1 MREIRIGILG
11 FGTVGTGVIEGLFK
25 NKDII
30 SSRTNITPIISKICD
45 IDISTDRGIVIPE
58 NILTTDSESIIFDE
72 SIDIIVE
79 LIGGTTVAKDLV
91 VKALSIGKPVV
102 TANKALLAKY
112 GRELFTLADKK
123 DTGIYYEAAV
133 GRGIPLINSIRN
145 GLVANEINEIYGIL
159 NGTCNYILTKMEE
172 EGLPFKN
179 VLKEAQRLGYAETP
193 PDLDINGED
202 TSHKAIIL
210 ASMIHGIPE
219 NTNYNIRGIT
229 DISEQDIIF
238 VDDLGYRIKLLAII
252 KKHKDKIEISVEP
265 TLIPKANMIASVN
278 DSFNAVYIQGD
289 IVGKTMFYGRG
300 AGRLP
305 TGSAVI
311 SDIMDAADNVLNNVG
326 TPQNIIVMLQDRIVD
341 YISFAEVR
349 KRCYIRLLLQDI
361 PGSMAQIMNIFA
373 KNNINVASVI
383 QKEQH
388 QNNTVPV
395 VILTEFAYEYQFE
408 KALQGIRSLSD
419 WIKDMPVRFRI
430 EDFEDESC

>member
-11 FGTVGTGVIEGLFK
+11 FGTVGTGVIEGLLK

-45 IDISTDRGIVIPE
+45 IDISTYRGIAIPKK
-58 NILTTDSESIIFDE
+58 ILTTDAESVIYDE

-91 VKALSIGKPVV
+91 IKALSIGKPVV
-102 TANKALLAKY
+102 TANKALLAKH
-112 GRELFTLADKK
+112 GRELFVLADEK

-133 GRGIPLINSIRN
+133 GGGIPLINSIRN
-145 GLVANEINEIYGIL
+145 GLVGNEINEIYGIL

-172 EGLPFKN
+172 EGLPFEN
-179 VLKEAQRLGYAETP
+179 VLKEAQKLGYAETP

-210 ASMIHGIPE
+210 ASMVHGMPE
-219 NTNYNIRGIT
+219 NINYNVIGISNIC
-229 DISEQDIIF
+229 DQDIIF
-238 VDDLGYRIKLLAII
+238 VDELGYRIKLLAII
-252 KKHKDKIEISVEP
+252 KKYNEKIEISVEP
-265 TLIPKANMIASVN
+265 TLIPKENMIASVN

-300 AGRLP
+300 AGCLP

-311 SDIMDAADNVLNNVG
+311 SDIIDAANNVLNDVG
-326 TPQNIIVMLQDRIVD
+326 TPQNITVMLQDRKVD
-341 YISFAEVR
+341 YISSDEVK
-349 KRCYIRLLLQDI
+349 KRCYIRLLLKDI
-361 PGSMAQIMNIFA
+361 PGSMAQILNLLA

-388 QNNTVPV
+388 QNNSVPV
-395 VILTEFAYEYQFE
+395 VILTEFAYEHQF
-408 KALQGIRSLSD
+408 KQALLNIVSLSNYVED
-419 WIKDMPVRFRI
+419 IPVRLRI